1 VLPEFKRE
9 NMTRGTYIIIA
20 LLMAIFT
27 SCKKENQQVSNSSL
41 IGLWEVKLLTISTLD
56 SLNNIIK
63 IDTAIYT
70 DEYGNPITFLE
81 QYTQDYRLFM
91 FANNTADTNKIF
103 TYTLTGNNLKINI
116 SDNILPFNN
125 RTISKIDDNNLEV
138 FQIIITSSLKQKW
151 VQSYLRK

>member
-1 VLPEFKRE
+1 MKLKFHF
-9 NMTRGTYIIIA
+9 TF
-20 LLMAIFT
+20 LAICFILIFG
-27 SCKKENQQVSNSSL
+27 CKKDKQNSGTSIYQASI

-56 SLNNIIK
+56 SLDNIIK

-70 DEYGNPITFLE
+70 DEYGNPATLLE
-81 QYTQDYRLFM
+81 QYTQDNRLFM
-91 FANNTADTNKIF
+91 FTNNTSDTNKIC
-103 TYTLTGNNLKINI
+103 TYTLTGNNLKINL

-151 VQSYLRK
+151 VQRYLRK

>member
-1 VLPEFKRE
+1 
-9 NMTRGTYIIIA
+9 MTRGTYIIIA

-116 SDNILPFNN
+116 SDNK
-125 RTISKIDDNNLEV
+125 R
-138 FQIIITSSLKQKW
+138 IIM
-151 VQSYLRK
+151 SYDIND